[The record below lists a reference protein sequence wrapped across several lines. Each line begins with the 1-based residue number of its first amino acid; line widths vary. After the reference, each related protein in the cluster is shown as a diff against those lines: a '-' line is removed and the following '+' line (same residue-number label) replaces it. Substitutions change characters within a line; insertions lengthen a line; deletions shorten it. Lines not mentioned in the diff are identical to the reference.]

1 MWFRFHLWLSDP
13 SKNLW
18 VTPTLGAVFAIAF
31 SLLATLSHYFIPAY
45 LVPNI
50 TNSSLNDLLNIIA
63 SSMLAVS
70 TFSLSIMVSAFTSA
84 SNSGTPRAYHLMLSD
99 DNTRVAIASF
109 ISAFIYS
116 VIAKIA
122 LGLQSYGSS
131 GRFVLFISTII
142 VLCYLIFTLIRW
154 VQTLS
159 HLGTLSNTIEKI
171 ESTTIKSLANFRHQ
185 SNFGATALRPIQKPF
200 ATISTNTTGYL
211 THFDIQG
218 LQDIAEEYEIYIH
231 INELPGKFLSPN
243 TSLFE
248 IYADRLD
255 DEILTRLKSRALA
268 VVATG
273 KNRNFDQDPRFG
285 LLVISEVAQRALS
298 PAVND
303 PGTAITVM
311 HAITR
316 MIIDTQP
323 TKDAELKDYNR
334 ISICEMPVAN
344 FITHAFFPIAR
355 DAAENIE
362 VHIRLFKCLGLI
374 FKEAPE
380 ADIRIAA
387 KKMAFDL
394 SQRCEKNFS
403 FEDDLIKIKQVL
415 QNSFGI

>member
-1 MWFRFHLWLSDP
+1 MWFKLNLWLSDP
-13 SKNLW
+13 TKNLW
-18 VTPTLGAVFAIAF
+18 ITPALGAVFAIVF
-31 SLLATLSHYFIPAY
+31 SLLATLSHYFIPAD

-50 TNSSLNDLLNIIA
+50 TNTSLDDLLNIIA
-63 SSMLAVS
+63 SSMLAVT

-84 SNSGTPRAYHLMLSD
+84 ANSGTPRAYHLMLSD

-122 LGLQSYGSS
+122 LGLQYYGPT

-159 HLGTLSNTIEKI
+159 QLGTLSNTIEKI
-171 ESTTIKSLANFRHQ
+171 ESTTTKSLARFRLQ
-185 SNFGATALRPIQKPF
+185 PNFGATAQRPNYKPL
-200 ATISTNTTGYL
+200 TCISANNTGYF

-218 LQDIAEEYEIYIH
+218 LQGIAEEYELFIH
-231 INELPGKFLSPN
+231 LNELPGKFLSPD
-243 TSLFE
+243 TPLLE
-248 IYADRLD
+248 IYANQLD
-255 DEILTRLKSRALA
+255 EETLKRI
-268 VVATG
+268 
-273 KNRNFDQDPRFG
+273 KNRILDIVVIGKIRSFDQDPRFG

-323 TKDAELKDYNR
+323 TEDLVSKDCNR

-355 DAAENIE
+355 DGADNIE
-362 VHIRLFKCLGLI
+362 VNIRLFKCLGLI
-374 FKEAPE
+374 FNEAPE
-380 ADIRIAA
+380 AEIRIAA
-387 KKMAFDL
+387 KNMAFDL
-394 SQRCEKNFS
+394 SGRCEKNFS
-403 FEDDLIKIKQVL
+403 FEDDRNKLQQVF
-415 QNSFGI
+415 QYSFRT